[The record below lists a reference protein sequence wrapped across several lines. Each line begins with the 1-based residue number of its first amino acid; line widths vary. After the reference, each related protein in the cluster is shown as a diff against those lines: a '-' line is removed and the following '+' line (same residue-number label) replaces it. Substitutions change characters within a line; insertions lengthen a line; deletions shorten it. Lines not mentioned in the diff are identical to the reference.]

1 MSQSLR
7 RIVLVSVASVFVA
20 GAALAQSGGD
30 MSGYKRAVAERI
42 ASASK
47 AKPTKAAVRDISVVG
62 YTIDSQGKV
71 SETWIVRAA
80 GDKGMNDKALAMFNK
95 ALPLPT
101 PPASLFGD
109 EKQVSLS
116 EAFVFTADG
125 QYRLQSL
132 IK

>member
-1 MSQSLR
+1 MPQCLR
-7 RIVLVSVASVFVA
+7 RAVLIPVACVLASGVA
-20 GAALAQSGGD
+20 FAQSGD
-30 MSGYKRAVAERI
+30 MSNYKRAVAERI
-42 ASASK
+42 STQSK

-62 YTIDSQGKV
+62 YTIDAQGKV
-71 SETWIVRAA
+71 TETWIVRAA
-80 GDKGMNDKALAMFNK
+80 GDKAMNDKALAMFNR

-101 PPASLFGD
+101 PPASMFGD

-132 IK
+132 VK

>member
-1 MSQSLR
+1 MPQCLR
-7 RIVLVSVASVFVA
+7 RAVLIPVACVFASGV
-20 GAALAQSGGD
+20 ALAQSSGD
-30 MSGYKRAVAERI
+30 MNSYKRAVAERI
-42 ASASK
+42 ATHSK
-47 AKPTKAAVRDISVVG
+47 AKPSKAAVRDISVVG

-71 SETWIVRAA
+71 TETWIVRAA

-101 PPASLFGD
+101 PPASLFGE
-109 EKQVSLS
+109 EKQLSLS